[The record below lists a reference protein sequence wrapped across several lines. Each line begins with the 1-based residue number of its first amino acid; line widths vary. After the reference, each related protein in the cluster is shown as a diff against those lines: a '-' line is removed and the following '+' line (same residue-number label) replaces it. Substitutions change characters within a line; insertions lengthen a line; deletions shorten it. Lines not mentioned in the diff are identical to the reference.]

1 MLKLISPIVVV
12 FLTAFLTQT
21 AVAQIVI
28 NEYSCSNIA
37 GPTDA
42 FGERE
47 DWVELYNT
55 SAGPIDLTGY
65 YLSDKASNL
74 DKWMIPSGSIPA
86 GGFKM
91 VYFSGRGLVTGGG
104 QIHPDFT
111 LTQTKNEKIIISSPA
126 LIVLDSLTML
136 NMTKENHSIGRQV
149 NGTGA
154 FALHT
159 TPTPNASNTGFVSWY
174 VPTPQMSLPQ
184 GFYTGPQSVTIT
196 CSDPGATIYY
206 TTNGSTPTNT
216 STVYTGA
223 IPINATTVLRA
234 RAYNGSTPNS
244 FVETNTYFINVD
256 HTMPVL
262 SVGSQSAF
270 DLIANG
276 NSGLGN
282 VKGYFEFFEED
293 NSFVDE
299 GDGDYNK
306 HGNDSWAY
314 DQRGF
319 DFIMRDEFGYNNEV
333 EHQIFPNESRDKFQR
348 LIIKAAANDNYSFEG
363 GAHIRD
369 AYCAEISQKG
379 DLFLDER
386 SWRPCIVYLNGQY
399 WGVYEIRQKIDDA
412 DFTKY
417 YDNQDK
423 FHLQYLKT
431 WGATWSEYGGAQ
443 AQTDWNNFR
452 NFVNTNNMGVAANF
466 TNVDTLFNWKSLID
480 YFVLNSVTVTSDWL
494 NWNTAWWRGT
504 NPAGDKKKWRYTLW
518 DMDAT
523 FGHYINYTG
532 VPSTNP
538 DADPCNVENLPNP
551 GGQGHTDILLKLMNE
566 QPIVEQYYIARYAD
580 LLNTSLSCTRMI
592 QILDSMILEIDPE
605 MTGQVTKWGGTYA
618 GWQNKVQELRD
629 FINDRCVA
637 LNTGLV
643 DCYDL
648 VGPYNLTVLVSPAGI
663 GAGEVKVNSIWAPS
677 YPWSANYF
685 GQMNTNFIAKAN
697 PGYMFDH
704 WEFTAN
710 TMIQP
715 IAQDTNAMDILAP
728 VTVTAVFVAD
738 NPDLDGDG
746 CLNVDEVT
754 AGTDPSNPDTD
765 GDGENDCAEIG
776 ADPSNP
782 TDTDGDGVIDALEST
797 AVDTDGDGVNDEADP
812 ANTDP
817 CIPNPNAGPC
827 DQDGDGLTNSEE
839 AAEGTNPTNPD
850 TDGDG
855 INDGTEV
862 TNGTDPLDLCDP
874 PNALPACNIDTDG
887 DGLLDGT
894 EGTIGTDPNN
904 PDTDGDGIND
914 GNEVTNGTDPLD
926 PCDPNNVG
934 DACMTGFHLPTA
946 FSPNGDGLNDTYGP
960 KIGRDVVSFTWF
972 VYDRWG
978 NRMVHTSDPAYRW
991 DGVFNGVKVNT
1002 GVYAV
1007 MAEVLFSDG
1016 RKETIATNVTV
1027 TR

>member
-1 MLKLISPIVVV
+1 MLKQLSPILIV
-12 FLTAFLTQT
+12 FCTIFLTQT

-28 NEYSCSNIA
+28 NEYSCSNVN

-55 SAGPIDLTGY
+55 TAGPIDLTGY
-65 YLSDKASNL
+65 FLSDKASNI

-91 VYFSGRGLVTGGG
+91 IYFSGRGVVTGGG
-104 QIHPDFT
+104 QIHPDFS

-126 LIVLDSLTML
+126 LVVLDSLTMT
-136 NMTKENHSIGRQV
+136 NMTKEDHSIGRQV
-149 NGTGA
+149 NGTGP
-154 FALHT
+154 FALFT
-159 TPTPNASNTGFVSWY
+159 TPTPNASNAGFVNWY
-174 VPTPQMSLPQ
+174 VPKPQMSLPQ
-184 GFYTGPQSVTIT
+184 GFYAGPQSVTIT

-206 TTNGSTPTNT
+206 TTNGSTPTNA

-223 IPINATTVLRA
+223 IAVNSTTVLRA
-234 RAYNGSTPNS
+234 RAYNGTTPNS
-244 FVETNTYFINVD
+244 FIETNTYFINVD
-256 HTMPVL
+256 HQMPVL

-276 NSGLGN
+276 NAGLGN
-282 VKGYFEFFEED
+282 VKGFFEFFEED

-319 DFIMRDEFGYNNEV
+319 DFIMRDQFGYNGDI
-333 EHQIFPNESRDKFQR
+333 EHQIFPEKDRDEFQR
-348 LIIKAAANDNYSFEG
+348 IILKPAASDNYPFETG

-369 AYCAEISQKG
+369 AFVHTLSQKAK
-379 DLFLDER
+379 LSLDER
-386 SWRPCIVYLNGQY
+386 TWRPCVVYLNGQF
-399 WGVYEIRQKIDDA
+399 WGVYEIREKVDDH
-412 DFTKY
+412 DFTDEY
-417 YDNQDK
+417 YQQDK
-423 FHLQYLKT
+423 FNLQFLKT
-431 WGATWSEYGGAQ
+431 WGGTWSEYGGAQ
-443 AQTDWNNFR
+443 AQTDWNTIR
-452 NFVNTNNMGVAANF
+452 NFITTNNMATPANF
-466 TNVDTLFNWKSLID
+466 ANVDTTLNWQSLVD
-480 YFVLNSVTVTSDWL
+480 YFVINSYIVSQDWL
-494 NWNTAWWRGT
+494 NWNTAWWRGMD
-504 NPAGDKKKWRYTLW
+504 PAGDKKRWRYVLW
-518 DMDAT
+518 DMDAC

-532 VPSTNP
+532 IPDPSAN
-538 DADPCNVENLPNP
+538 ADPCNAENLPNP
-551 GGQGHTDILLKLMNE
+551 GGQGHTDILEKLINE

-580 LLNTSLSCTRMI
+580 LINTHFSCTYMNYL
-592 QILDSMILEIDPE
+592 LDSMLNEITPE
-605 MTGQVTKWGGTYA
+605 MPAHVAKWGGSMA
-618 GWQNKVQELRD
+618 GWNSNVSDMQD
-629 FINDRCVA
+629 FIDLRCVA
-637 LNTGLV
+637 LEQGLI
-643 DCYDL
+643 DCYSL
-648 VGPYNLTVLVSPAGI
+648 TGPFDLTVQVSPAL
-663 GAGEVKVNSIWAPS
+663 AGEVKVNSIWCPN
-677 YPWSANYF
+677 YPWNATYF
-685 GQMNTNFIAKAN
+685 GGMNTNFIAKPN
-697 PGYMFDH
+697 LGYMFDH

-715 IAQDTNAMDILAP
+715 IAQDTNAMVINAP

-746 CLNVDEVT
+746 CLNVDETT

-776 ADPSNP
+776 ADPNNP

-797 AVDTDGDGVNDEADP
+797 AVDTDNDGVNDEADP

-839 AAEGTNPTNPD
+839 AAEGTSPTNPD

-914 GNEVTNGTDPLD
+914 GDEVTNGTDPLD

-960 KIGRDVVSFTWF
+960 KIGRDVASFTWF

-991 DGVFNGVKVNT
+991 DGVFNNVKVNT

-1007 MAEVLFSDG
+1007 MAEVLFTDG